1 MHQGALIRE
10 FVLEE
15 VCTSV
20 DALSRDATREL
31 LIALG
36 LRGVP
41 VPPLF
46 KVRDMPE
53 PFFPHSPR
61 HMPT

>member
-1 MHQGALIRE
+1 MIRE

-46 KVRDMPE
+46 KVCDISSPE